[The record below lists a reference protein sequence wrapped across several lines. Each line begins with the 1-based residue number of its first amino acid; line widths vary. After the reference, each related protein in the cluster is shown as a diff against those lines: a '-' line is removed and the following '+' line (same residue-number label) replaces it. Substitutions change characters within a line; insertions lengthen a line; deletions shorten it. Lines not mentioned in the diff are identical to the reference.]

1 MNFRSR
7 FAFSNIVLAALLVVP
22 VAAQQQPDWESVEI
36 NTVKLTDGLYML
48 MGRGGN
54 IGLSIGDDGAFVIDD
69 QFAPLTD
76 KIVAAISKLTDQ
88 PVRFV
93 LNTHWHG
100 DHTGGNENL
109 GKAGAMIVAH
119 DNVRKRMNPEAFKD
133 LIGSSTQAPPAALPV
148 ITFSDEMNFHWN
160 GDRIHVVHV
169 THSHTDGDAI
179 VFFERQNV
187 VHMGDTFFA
196 GRYPFIDVNSG
207 GSVQGMIA
215 SSSKV
220 LGLVHPDTKIVPG
233 HGDLAG
239 AVELRAYRDM
249 LEAARDAIAPM
260 LARGMTED
268 EVVAAKPTAA
278 LDPTWGTNSERFVR
292 SVYQSLVRAGH

>member
-1 MNFRSR
+1 MNIRGR
-7 FAFSNIVLAALLVVP
+7 FSLGITALTALLVTP
-22 VAAQQQPDWESVEI
+22 VVAQQQPDWESVTI
-36 NTVKLTDGLYML
+36 STVKLTDGLYML

-69 QFAPLTD
+69 QFAPLTE
-76 KIVAAISKLTDQ
+76 KIVAAIAALTDK
-88 PVRFV
+88 PVKFV

-109 GKAGAMIVAH
+109 GNAGAMIVAH
-119 DNVRKRMNPEAFKD
+119 DNVRKRMNPDAFKD
-133 LIGSSTQAPPAALPV
+133 LIGSSNQAPPGALPV

-169 THSHTDGDAI
+169 MHSHTDGDAI
-179 VFFERQNV
+179 VFFEHQNV

-215 SSSKV
+215 SSSRV
-220 LGLVHPDTKIVPG
+220 LGMIHPDTKVIPG
-233 HGDLAG
+233 HGDLAS

-260 LARGMTED
+260 LARGMSED
-268 EVVAAKPTAA
+268 AVVAAKPTAA
-278 LDPTWGTNSERFVR
+278 LDPIWGTNSERFVR
-292 SVYQSLVRAGH
+292 SVYQSLAGAGH

>member
-1 MNFRSR
+1 
-7 FAFSNIVLAALLVVP
+7 
-22 VAAQQQPDWESVEI
+22 
-36 NTVKLTDGLYML
+36 
-48 MGRGGN
+48 
-54 IGLSIGDDGAFVIDD
+54 
-69 QFAPLTD
+69 
-76 KIVAAISKLTDQ
+76 
-88 PVRFV
+88 
-93 LNTHWHG
+93 
-100 DHTGGNENL
+100 
-109 GKAGAMIVAH
+109 
-119 DNVRKRMNPEAFKD
+119 
-133 LIGSSTQAPPAALPV
+133 
-148 ITFSDEMNFHWN
+148 
-160 GDRIHVVHV
+160 VVHV

-233 HGDLAG
+233 HGDLAS